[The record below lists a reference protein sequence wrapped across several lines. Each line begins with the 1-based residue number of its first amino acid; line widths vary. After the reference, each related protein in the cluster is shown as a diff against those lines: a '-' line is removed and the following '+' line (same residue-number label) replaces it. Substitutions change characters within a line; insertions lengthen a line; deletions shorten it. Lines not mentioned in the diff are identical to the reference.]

1 LKIEKKSL
9 NQLLK
14 ASVDQQPHRLPVE
27 KRYQEQKT
35 FRMALVKGAG
45 LKLKDMDEKNMHNLF
60 LKNMAGLIEE
70 VKNPSPC
77 LNPNS
82 KRGGMATHA
91 GVALEL
97 GITRP
102 GASSGGLKMMSPQME
117 AVLIWCQCRTRNYRD
132 TLVRLENFTSD
143 WANGIAFCA
152 LIHNFFPQAFD
163 FTKISAEN
171 RRQNFEIAFKTG
183 ERYAGI
189 PDFLTADDMEA
200 MVANGRVDPKMI
212 FSYVQ
217 EVYRMCNEM

>member
-1 LKIEKKSL
+1 MSQGR
-9 NQLLK
+9 NF
-14 ASVDQQPHRLPVE
+14 S
-27 KRYQEQKT
+27 
-35 FRMALVKGAG
+35 
-45 LKLKDMDEKNMHNLF
+45 LKLKNMDEMNMHNLF

-102 GASSGGLKMMSPQME
+102 SSTGLKMMSPQME
-117 AVLIWCQCRTRNYRD
+117 AILIWCQCRGRNYEG
-132 TLVRLENFTSD
+132 VKIENFTTCRE
-143 WANGIAFCA
+143 NGVAFCA
-152 LIHNFFPQAFD
+152 LIHNFFPQSFD
-163 FTKISAEN
+163 FSKINPAN
-171 RRQNFEIAFKTG
+171 RKQNYEIAFKTG

-189 PDFLTADDMEA
+189 PDFLRAEDMDA
-200 MVANGRVDPKMI
+200 MVRDNRVDPKMI